1 MAHAEK
7 CPICGGRGTV
17 QHLQP
22 PQYTTTGDWE
32 AGPPVLCYGCGGKG
46 WVEVAD
52 GPYYTI
58 QPSRPLQY
66 DATGDPVMPPNSTG
80 DDLRWPNTAYTYSG

>member
-7 CPICGGRGTV
+7 CPVCDGTGEYRV
-17 QHLQP
+17 KTHVAHIDDKVRLDAE
-22 PQYTTTGDWE
+22 T
-32 AGPPVLCYGCGGKG
+32 VVCHGCDGKG

-58 QPSRPLQY
+58 QPAWPPQY
-66 DATGDPVMPPNSTG
+66 DATG
-80 DDLRWPNTAYTYSG
+80 DDLRWPNTTYTYSG